1 MLREDRMVVEGSTD
15 FRTVFLSDL
24 HLGWGTVPESYL
36 LDFLK
41 GLRTRSLY
49 LVGDVL
55 EWLYKPSGHVGP
67 AFERFANVLGALQSI
82 GTQITW
88 ISGNHDQ
95 RVYLGNQETI
105 EIRRY
110 LPSIH
115 IRTHERYTAGNGK
128 TYLVVHGDIYDYFA
142 PRRISSKQL
151 VAERL
156 YPLYVRLLDRFPSS
170 RLVRAMQARKSGD
183 WLLAQHALR
192 FKELMIELAR
202 THDCQGVICGHIH
215 VPECDLTNS
224 FEYLNCGDWLEHRS
238 YVAESTDGELTLAHS
253 VKGIRR

>member
-1 MLREDRMVVEGSTD
+1 MLVEGSTD

-24 HLGWGTVPESYL
+24 HLGWGKVSESHL
-36 LDFLK
+36 LDFLE

-55 EWLYKPSGHVGP
+55 EWLYKPSGVVGP
-67 AFERFANVLGALQSI
+67 AFERFASVLEGLQSR

-110 LPSIH
+110 LPSIQ

-156 YPLYVRLLDRFPSS
+156 YPLYVRLLDRFPST
-170 RLVRAMQARKSGD
+170 RLVRAMQARKNRDS
-183 WLLAQHALR
+183 LLAQHATR
-192 FKELMIELAR
+192 FKELMLELAR
-202 THDCQGVICGHIH
+202 MHDCQGVICGHIH
-215 VPECDLTNS
+215 VPECDRANNL
-224 FEYLNCGDWLEHRS
+224 EYLNCGDWLEHRS
-238 YVAESTDGELTLAHS
+238 YVAETADGELTLKNS
-253 VKGIRR
+253 VKGCRR